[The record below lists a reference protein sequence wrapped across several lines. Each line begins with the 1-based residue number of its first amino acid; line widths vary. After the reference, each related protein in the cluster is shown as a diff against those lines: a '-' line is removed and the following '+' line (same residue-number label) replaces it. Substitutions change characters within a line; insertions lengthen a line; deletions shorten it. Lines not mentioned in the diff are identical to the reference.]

1 MAVSEAISDMYKK
14 RTEFLVIFGAPND
27 KPLDT
32 TSSYGEVSEQQ
43 RIEQN
48 RDFHKTYYDKI

>member
-1 MAVSEAISDMYKK
+1 MAVSEAINDMYKK

-43 RIEQN
+43 RIE
-48 RDFHKTYYDKI
+48 